1 MELLI
6 SYRFNNSKSSVL
18 YLFTDNS
25 LIIKVHQVYVYP
37 LPMQIEQR
45 IQMIINKQ
53 MNFCFISRY
62 FSIQT
67 FFFVPAVFR
76 KDTKGA
82 RVFVSPV
89 YIVRQLSTNSAYPK
103 QFPSKTSECSV
114 RIDERNQL
122 L

>member
-67 FFFVPAVFR
+67 FLFRSCCFQEGHEGSEGFRVPC
-76 KDTKGA
+76 
-82 RVFVSPV
+82 V
-89 YIVRQLSTNSAYPK
+89 YRQT
-103 QFPSKTSECSV
+103 V
-114 RIDERNQL
+114 IDQ
-122 L
+122 